1 MTNREWHQQM
11 ETRRKAEGRE
21 RFLLT
26 VLVAVLVIAGI
37 GYMALTIKGAFED
50 VAHQIETATERR

>member
-1 MTNREWHQQM
+1 MTNREWQQQM

-26 VLVAVLVIAGI
+26 ALVAVLVITGI
-37 GYMALTIKGAFED
+37 GYVALTIKETFEG